1 MRELD
6 GCMKQT
12 QLLKGACIILCTLS
26 LSVKALILRELRSNP
41 FAGLGEPLVEEGA
54 KWNSFG
60 NTDAGSSHF

>member
-6 GCMKQT
+6 GCRKQT
-12 QLLKGACIILCTLS
+12 QLLKGACIISCTLS
-26 LSVKALILRELRSNP
+26 LTLILREPRSNP
-41 FAGLGEPLVEEGA
+41 FAGLGEPLVEAGT